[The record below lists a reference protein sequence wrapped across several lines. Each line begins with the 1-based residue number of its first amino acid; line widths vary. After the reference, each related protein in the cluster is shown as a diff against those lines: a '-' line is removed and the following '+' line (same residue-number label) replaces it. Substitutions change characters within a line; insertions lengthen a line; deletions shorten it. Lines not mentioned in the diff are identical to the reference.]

1 MMMMMMRRT
10 AMTGTTTRR
19 TLQVRTQ
26 SSPCMPA
33 LSAMPSAQAQ
43 RRSPKPAILWTN
55 LHPRR
60 QTSTCACSVQLS
72 SVHSS
77 VNISRSPN
85 AHHSPRRSYTP
96 FRLEEDVGDGGAT
109 ALLRHY
115 LRCSLPVPLS
125 SSPARTYIHKAI
137 TLLYT
142 LPRRHSALDVIATH
156 PGLIAVASLHIE
168 PPLARWQRRHGGDYH
183 LRLLLDGHAP
193 SHLRRCGYP
202 PRLDHL
208 LRCALDSPGAVR
220 GLMRGRRALSFG
232 HGYGQASDTQTCT
245 RVFWPAARHRLALVH
260 ARSQTEGLTGVFC
273 TSAGVGVG
281 GIGVEALA
289 PLGIFLLYSR

>member
-1 MMMMMMRRT
+1 MH
-10 AMTGTTTRR
+10 
-19 TLQVRTQ
+19 
-26 SSPCMPA
+26 A

-43 RRSPKPAILWTN
+43 RRSPKPAILRAN
-55 LHPRR
+55 LSSSSADKHMRLF
-60 QTSTCACSVQLS
+60 SSAQLS
-72 SVHSS
+72 AQLSQHLAP
-77 VNISRSPN
+77 SRRPSQP
-85 AHHSPRRSYTP
+85 PRSYTP

>member
-1 MMMMMMRRT
+1 MC
-10 AMTGTTTRR
+10 A
-19 TLQVRTQ
+19 L
-26 SSPCMPA
+26 SPVHACMP
-33 LSAMPSAQAQ
+33 SQPC
-43 RRSPKPAILWTN
+43 PP
-55 LHPRR
+55 
-60 QTSTCACSVQLS
+60 
-72 SVHSS
+72 
-77 VNISRSPN
+77 RSPN
-85 AHHSPRRSYTP
+85 AEVRSPRSSGRIFILVGRQAHVPVQFSSAQCTAQSTSRAVPTP
-96 FRLEEDVGDGGAT
+96 ITAPGALTPPSGSRRTLATAAT

-142 LPRRHSALDVIATH
+142 LPRRHSAPDVIATH

-193 SHLRRCGYP
+193 SHPRRCGYP

-232 HGYGQASDTQTCT
+232 HGYGQASDTQTRT

-281 GIGVEALA
+281 DIGVEALA